1 MNEVPSALKESTAPD
16 AEPALHLGIRLPT
29 PDLSPWPWQAT
40 MLTAL
45 NCQLLVSFF
54 WFQFVI
60 NLCTFS
66 HIGRHFWYYV
76 EEPTPFGRS
85 IPELFFAVSIA
96 LSGFAFAA
104 VIGGTIKTPRL
115 WKRLV
120 PIVIFSTVTIGFS
133 SIILNYRHV
142 SYAQSLW
149 LREEGL
155 NDYNRNLVTHHDEE
169 DWIRTHWLDQDLKR
183 LAQMDATISAYEKKY
198 DLPPAIAYP
207 LEHPEV
213 PR

>member
-1 MNEVPSALKESTAPD
+1 MNHYP
-16 AEPALHLGIRLPT
+16 RLQRNFVSDVKFKKKSELRDNNHRCVVDRNP
-29 PDLSPWPWQAT
+29 
-40 MLTAL
+40 
-45 NCQLLVSFF
+45 CSFF

-60 NLCTFS
+60 TFATFS
-66 HIGRHFWYYV
+66 YIGRNLWYYV
-76 EEPTPFGRS
+76 EEPAPFGRS
-85 IPELFFAVSIA
+85 VPELFFAVSIA

-104 VIGGTIKTPRL
+104 VIGGAIKTPRL

-120 PIVIFSTVTIGFS
+120 PIIIFSTVTIGFS

-149 LREEGL
+149 LREERL
-155 NDYNRNLVTHHDEE
+155 NDYHRNLVTHHDEE
-169 DWIRTHWLDQDLKR
+169 DWIRTHSLDQDLKR

-207 LEHPEV
+207 LDHPEV